1 MLSKNENKVMTAL
14 CTVCKDKDSTLIS
27 PMDLVNIVGDKGFTQ
42 TTLEQVMKDLN
53 ADGYFDLVYSDRRG
67 EKVYCVTLL
76 EKGKGYTRGVR
87 VFKRNLLFRLGL
99 TVALAIV
106 SFLIGLI
113 LKAIF

>member
-1 MLSKNENKVMTAL
+1 MLSKTESKVMTAL
-14 CTVCKDKDSTLIS
+14 CKMCKDKNSTLIS
-27 PMDLVNIVGDKGFTQ
+27 PLDLISIVGDKSFSQ
-42 TTLEQVMKDLN
+42 TALDQVMDDLSS
-53 ADGYFDLVYSDRRG
+53 DGYFDLIYSDRRG
-67 EKVYCVTLL
+67 EKVYCITLL
-76 EKGKGYTRGVR
+76 ERGKGYTRGVK